1 MMVIITLII
10 SIILIFLLYDLM
22 GGNVFV
28 ILSIGWI
35 LLIWK
40 AIRSAKKENER
51 QEGRISTA
59 RERLS
64 PKLDRHGKL
73 IIQFNVN
80 YLGGHPSYNT
90 KSCIMKFYNE
100 VIVLL
105 DYYSNSYAEIYYKD
119 ISDVD
124 LVSKEYITQNPT
136 LDKFLIFGMA
146 SLAMQEEKI
155 HTNDFIIISYSDTG
169 INNKVIIKTVEASK
183 IYNTINRCRI
193 NYNKTHEKDY
203 KNNELGDI
211 SEKIRKLSSLKNKGI
226 LTEDEFKEKK
236 KELLSKM

>member
-1 MMVIITLII
+1 MVIIILII
-10 SIILIFLLYDLM
+10 SIILIFFLYDLM
-22 GGNVFV
+22 GGSVFV

-40 AIRSAKKENER
+40 AIRSGKKENER
-51 QEGRISTA
+51 QERKISTA

-64 PKLDRHGKL
+64 PKLYKHGEL
-73 IIQFNVN
+73 IIEFNVN

-146 SLAMQEEKI
+146 SLAMQEEKT
-155 HTNDFIIISYSDTG
+155 HTNNFIIISYSDTG
-169 INNKVIIKTVEASK
+169 ITNKVIIKTVEASK

-193 NYNKTHEKDY
+193 NYNKTHEIDY
-203 KNNELGDI
+203 KDKELGDI
-211 SEKIRKLSSLKNKGI
+211 SEKIRKLSNLKNEGI
-226 LTEDEFKEKK
+226 LTEDEFQAKK